1 MKQTYDVPEKVV
13 VMELEQLSLNDVQ
26 QSIEERQK
34 KKTSYTIEKRAA
46 KKDCKLRVVASK
58 QKLNDGT
65 TPELRRDIGRKS
77 YCVHCK
83 KLDEFY
89 PKRKLAA
96 ALYSETTVELSPS
109 NLVKVFSFA
118 ESAEENIHC
127 CSNRIAALANK
138 PMTGMLIKENKKK
151 TNCVQSK
158 I

>member
-1 MKQTYDVPEKVV
+1 M
-13 VMELEQLSLNDVQ
+13 
-26 QSIEERQK
+26 
-34 KKTSYTIEKRAA
+34 
-46 KKDCKLRVVASK
+46 
-58 QKLNDGT
+58 
-65 TPELRRDIGRKS
+65 RRDIGRES

-118 ESAEENIHC
+118 ESGKYQLLPE
-127 CSNRIAALANK
+127 SNRCPCKQTND
-138 PMTGMLIKENKKK
+138 GMLINEKKKK

>member
-1 MKQTYDVPEKVV
+1 MCQRKLLWWSWSNFPWTMFSKLLKRD
-13 VMELEQLSLNDVQ
+13 
-26 QSIEERQK
+26 RK
-34 KKTSYTIEKRAA
+34 KNIIYNRKRAA
-46 KKDCKLRVVASK
+46 KKYCKLRVVASK
-58 QKLNDGT
+58 RKLKDGT

-118 ESAEENIHC
+118 ESAEENIDC
-127 CSNRIAALANK
+127 CPNRITALASK
-138 PMTGMLIKENKKK
+138 PMTGMLINENKKK